1 MQNRFRLERMDGGK
15 AWQVV
20 TGETI
25 VDGEPRRAL
34 SHLVDEEVALKII
47 DFVSRM
53 RGQRNEVALTR
64 ETLRARTVDPALLS
78 VVCSELNNRR
88 RAQNPSQEKI
98 SFTLLS
104 DSKEEIIREFFNSH
118 VNGLGPGAGPVRR
131 FIEEELITGSG
142 FRKRCDL
149 DDALRQQDVTKDDLS
164 RLEQHR
170 ILRFEPSERIT
181 RIELT
186 HDLLTEVV
194 STGRRQRRERE
205 ERANHGNESERSR
218 NRRCRR

>member
-1 MQNRFRLERMDGGK
+1 
-15 AWQVV
+15 
-20 TGETI
+20 
-25 VDGEPRRAL
+25 
-34 SHLVDEEVALKII
+34 
-47 DFVSRM
+47 
-53 RGQRNEVALTR
+53 VALTR

-205 ERANHGNESERSR
+205 ERAKADAVAAEERKKRKKKKVLLYSAFALLALVAVSTLLLLQERRRRGEASR
-218 NRRCRR
+218 LVTQMHLGRAERML